1 MKPQILFVDDEPQVL
16 EALTQLFDMRYE
28 VHTAVGGE
36 AALAALERL
45 PNLAVIV
52 SDQRMPGIKGVE
64 VLAAAAERVPNATRI
79 LLTGFADADAVVD
92 SVNRS
97 AVFRYIKK
105 PWKTTEL
112 EEAIEMAVAVHQQT
126 VAQQQALSATRS
138 SATQRSEHTPAAK
151 AAELTPELR
160 TSLAALSK
168 LSQRAAST
176 VKPAGETPDIKSLGI
191 QLTDESISR
200 LQEQAQDEE
209 AFFNRLSETIKAQRQ
224 GYEGAFRGKD
234 GKPKILVVDDEP
246 AVRTSLSE
254 LLSDEYDVIS
264 VGSASEA
271 IERLKQD
278 AFMAL
283 LITDQRMPGKT
294 GADLLIESRKYAPL
308 VPKILITAYT
318 DVEDI
323 IRLINEGQ
331 IYRYIQKPWN
341 AEKLKAM
348 VGEAVEMY
356 MLQISLSMKEK
367 SAAHAAPAAEQKP
380 QKKTSTP
387 SLEALQALQNLRS
400 KQSNEQNKG

>member
-16 EALTQLFDMRYE
+16 EALTQLFDARYE

-36 AALAALERL
+36 AAIAALERL

-126 VAQQQALSATRS
+126 VAQQQAPSATRA
-138 SATQRSEHTPAAK
+138 SATQRPEHTATAK
-151 AAELTPELR
+151 ATELTPELR
-160 TSLAALSK
+160 TSLTALSK

-176 VKPAGETPDIKSLGI
+176 IQSAEKTPDIKSLGI
-191 QLTDESISR
+191 QLTDEAISR

-209 AFFNRLSETIKAQRQ
+209 AFFNRLSETVKAQCQ

-254 LLSDEYDVIS
+254 LLSDKYDVIS
-264 VGSASEA
+264 VGGASEA

-367 SAAHAAPAAEQKP
+367 SAAHAALAAEQKP
-380 QKKTSTP
+380 QKKASAP